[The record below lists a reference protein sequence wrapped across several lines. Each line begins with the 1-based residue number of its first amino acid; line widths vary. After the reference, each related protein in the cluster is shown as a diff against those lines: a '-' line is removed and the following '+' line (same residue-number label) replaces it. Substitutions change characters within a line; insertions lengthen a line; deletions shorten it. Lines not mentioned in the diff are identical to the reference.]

1 MAKSGRSTPDLD
13 RCRRE
18 AGSMPPRRQRPRESP
33 ALVAFGRQMRRM
45 REAKDVKQETIAHL
59 AKVSGPQ
66 VSRIESGKKRATR
79 SFVVAVDD
87 YLEAGGSLISLW
99 EDLNKD
105 GHPVPLWFDWPQVE
119 ADAVMLVCW
128 QHSVIPGL
136 AQTPAY
142 ALALL
147 RDNQEAADARIS
159 RQAILSGDKET
170 NPPIVV
176 LLLDEHV
183 LHNRVGT
190 PETMRE
196 QLEHLLKLS
205 LLPYVTVQV
214 VLSSA
219 EHEGVLGA
227 FVVATMED
235 RSEIAYIETAIRGI
249 TTDNPAEL
257 SSLARTLFELR
268 SQALSQEMS
277 GELIRKV
284 IQEKWT

>member
-1 MAKSGRSTPDLD
+1 
-13 RCRRE
+13 
-18 AGSMPPRRQRPRESP
+18 MPPRRQRPRESP
-33 ALVAFGRQMRRM
+33 ALVAFGRQMRRL
-45 REAKDVKQETIAHL
+45 REAKGVKQETIAHL
-59 AKVSGPQ
+59 TKVSGPQ
-66 VSRIESGKKRATR
+66 VSRIEGGKKRATR

-105 GHPVPLWFDWPQVE
+105 GHPVPIWFDWPQVE
-119 ADAVMLVCW
+119 ADAAMLVCW

-147 RDNQEAADARIS
+147 RGNQDAADARIS
-159 RQAILSGDKET
+159 RQAILTADKDST
-170 NPPIVV
+170 PPIVA

-183 LHNRVGT
+183 LHNPVGT

-196 QLEHLLKLS
+196 QLEHLLELS
-205 LLPYVTVQV
+205 LLPNVTVQV
-214 VLSSA
+214 VLSRG

-235 RSEIAYIETAIRGI
+235 RSEIAYIETAVRGI
-249 TTDNPAEL
+249 TTDNPADL

-268 SQALSQEMS
+268 SRALSQEMS
-277 GELIRKV
+277 RELIRKV
-284 IQEKWT
+284 VEERWT